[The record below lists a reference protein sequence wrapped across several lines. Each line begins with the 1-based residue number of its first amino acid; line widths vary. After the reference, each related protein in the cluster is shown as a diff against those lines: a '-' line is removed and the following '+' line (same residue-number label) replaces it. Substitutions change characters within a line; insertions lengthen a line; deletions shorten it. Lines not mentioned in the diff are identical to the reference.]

1 VAGPLVKRSIRRGI
15 ARQLERLKTMV
26 ELEATL

>member
-1 VAGPLVKRSIRRGI
+1 VRRSIRRGI

-26 ELEATL
+26 ELEAAL